1 MRIKNVPRLLIFLL
15 LVFSNNLHANSN
27 WSPALE
33 GNKIILIRHA
43 LAPGSGDPDGF
54 NIKDC
59 TTQRNLDEKGIFQAK
74 KIGKLFI
81 DNQIPIDKVL
91 SSQWCRC
98 KDTALYAFK
107 DFKEFSALNSTF
119 SARFSRNE
127 SKQAKK
133 LRRYV
138 KKWDGK
144 GKNLVL
150 VTHYVII
157 RAMTGRAPNSG
168 EIVITDK
175 NFKILSTIK
184 TN

>member
-119 SARFSRNE
+119 SAIN
-127 SKQAKK
+127 
-133 LRRYV
+133 V
-138 KKWDGK
+138 GK
-144 GKNLVL
+144 MVACFQDEHPPLQKF
-150 VTHYVII
+150 THYALLPSRCRKAAPVH
-157 RAMTGRAPNSG
+157 RAAQRSSPRLACVCEHWGG
-168 EIVITDK
+168 IEVGI
-175 NFKILSTIK
+175 
-184 TN
+184 